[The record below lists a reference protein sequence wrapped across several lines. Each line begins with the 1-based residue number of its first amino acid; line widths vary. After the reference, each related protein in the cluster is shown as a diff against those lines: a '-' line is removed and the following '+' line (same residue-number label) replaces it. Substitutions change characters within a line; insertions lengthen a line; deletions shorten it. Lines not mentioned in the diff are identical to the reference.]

1 MKLKANR
8 EDNARL
14 AQEQKE
20 EAGRAAKEEAAEA
33 SRLQDEADIKKLL
46 KTTPEEKQGT
56 TMDDMT
62 PSQMLDIIGDAVD
75 KTTTA
80 QNAQFAKAL
89 KAAGAQTGKEMKAVK
104 DVVTQVIA
112 KLNVDAVRGKYKDF
126 DEMTP
131 KVRSLMDEVVG
142 LPVDYAYILA
152 KGLDAGKNPPAKKVE
167 TERPDT
173 SMSRMNT
180 DEREEESSMS
190 KADRAAAR
198 KESEQKAMSSS
209 RSGRSF
215 RQMAEDAYDKVKA
228 SQASED

>member
-1 MKLKANR
+1 MKLKTNQD
-8 EDNARL
+8 ENARL
-14 AQEQKE
+14 AREHKE
-20 EAGRAAKEEAAEA
+20 ETAKVAKEEAAEA
-33 SRLQDEADIKKLL
+33 SKLQDEADIRKLL
-46 KTTPEEKQGT
+46 KGTPEEKQGT

-62 PSQMLDIIGDAVD
+62 PSQIIDVVGEAVD

-80 QNAQFAKAL
+80 QNAQFAKVL
-89 KAAGAQTGKEMKAVK
+89 KDSGARTGEEMKAIK
-104 DVVTQVIA
+104 DVVTQIIA
-112 KLNVDAVRGKYKDF
+112 KLNVDAARGKYKDF
-126 DEMTP
+126 DALSP
-131 KVRSLMDEVVG
+131 KVREVMSKYPG
-142 LPVDYAYILA
+142 IEIEDAYVLA
-152 KGLDAGKNPPAKKVE
+152 KGKIAGKNPPAKKVE

-180 DEREEESSMS
+180 DEKDDDSAME

-228 SQASED
+228 RQASED